1 MEKREMEEGVKV
13 IKRMVEELQK
23 EKAKRNWG
31 PLWMLY
37 GVVFFLAAMACQAF
51 VLLRV
56 QSAKPFWIVW
66 IIAVVVVGS
75 ASWLSEGRQRKKT
88 RVHSYL
94 ERQISMQWNIFC
106 VALGVTF
113 FTIFVSAPHHYIL
126 LWSFLI
132 ILFGLTLSGVG
143 ILLGHNKQLLT
154 LGLLCFAGAILMNII
169 PRFMTG
175 IYGVLIL
182 LGLGLPGFTMHRRWL
197 AMKKEN
203 NA

>member
-1 MEKREMEEGVKV
+1 MEKREIEEGVKV

-31 PLWMLY
+31 PLYMLY
-37 GVVFFLAAMACQAF
+37 GVVFFLAAMACQVF
-51 VLLRV
+51 VLLGV
-56 QSAKPFWIVW
+56 QSAKPFQTVW
-66 IIAVVVVGS
+66 IIAVVIAGS
-75 ASWLSEGRQRKKT
+75 ASWLSTRRQKKKT
-88 RVHSYL
+88 RIHSYI

-113 FTIFVSAPHHYIL
+113 FIIFVSAPHHYIL
-126 LWSFLI
+126 LWSFLL
-132 ILFGLTLSGVG
+132 ILFGATLSGVG

-154 LGLLCFAGAILMNII
+154 LGLLCFAGVILMNLI

-175 IYGVLIL
+175 IYGVFIL

-197 AMKKEN
+197 AMKKEK